1 MKFVIAKKQR
11 FRKVEENM
19 KNYDEVKKEIKNMME
34 ESYPDFIK
42 ALFSIE
48 AGIEDLQKLDD
59 MYNEFMD
66 EDGYNLLSDDIL
78 NLATESK
85 TKDDLSKKDGLVNIM
100 GYVTK
105 DVESKIIQTKDDKA
119 VEVANFSII
128 LENSK
133 GKKEYTNLSAFDDKI
148 EEYKKGDLVKVFGKE
163 KISVGSDGKRYKNVN
178 VLKSELI
185 QARSQEN
192 KDKKSTLDSINN
204 LKEKAKEQEG
214 KHLDDVIKEFEFG
227 L

>member
-1 MKFVIAKKQR
+1 
-11 FRKVEENM
+11 M
-19 KNYDEVKKEIKNMME
+19 KNYDEMKKEIREMMNE
-34 ESYPDFIK
+34 NYPDFIK

-48 AGIEDLQKLDD
+48 TGIEDLQKLDD
-59 MYNEFMD
+59 MYNEFMN
-66 EDGYNLLSDDIL
+66 EDGHNLLSDDIL
-78 NLATESK
+78 NITTESK
-85 TKDDLSKKDGLVNIM
+85 SKDDLSKKDGLVNIM

-105 DVESKIIQTKDDKA
+105 DVESNIIQTKDDKT
-119 VEVANFSII
+119 VEVANFSLV

-133 GKKEYTNLSAFDDKI
+133 GKKEYTNLSAYGDKI
-148 EEYKKGDLVKVFGKE
+148 EEYKKGDLIKVFGKD
-163 KISVGSDGKRYKNVN
+163 KISVGSDGKKYKNVN

-192 KDKKSTLDSINN
+192 KDKKSTLDSIND

-214 KHLDDVIKEFEFG
+214 KPLNDVVKEFEFG

>member
-1 MKFVIAKKQR
+1 
-11 FRKVEENM
+11 M
-19 KNYDEVKKEIKNMME
+19 KNYDEMKKEIRGMMNE
-34 ESYPDFIK
+34 NYPDFIK
-42 ALFSIE
+42 ALFNIE
-48 AGIEDLQKLDD
+48 TGVEDLQKLDD
-59 MYNEFMD
+59 MYNEFMG

-85 TKDDLSKKDGLVNIM
+85 SKDDLSKKDELVNIM

-105 DVESKIIQTKDDKA
+105 DVESKIIQTKDDKT
-119 VEVANFSII
+119 VEVANFSIV

-214 KHLDDVIKEFEFG
+214 KPLDDVIKEFEFG

>member
-1 MKFVIAKKQR
+1 
-11 FRKVEENM
+11 M
-19 KNYDEVKKEIKNMME
+19 KNYDEMKKEIKNMME

-59 MYNEFMD
+59 MYIEFMD

-105 DVESKIIQTKDDKA
+105 DVEGKIIQTKDDKT
-119 VEVANFSII
+119 VEVANFSIV

-214 KHLDDVIKEFEFG
+214 KPLDDVIKEFEFG

>member
-1 MKFVIAKKQR
+1 
-11 FRKVEENM
+11 
-19 KNYDEVKKEIKNMME
+19 
-34 ESYPDFIK
+34 
-42 ALFSIE
+42 
-48 AGIEDLQKLDD
+48 
-59 MYNEFMD
+59 
-66 EDGYNLLSDDIL
+66 
-78 NLATESK
+78 
-85 TKDDLSKKDGLVNIM
+85 M

-105 DVESKIIQTKDDKA
+105 DVESNIIQTKDDKT
-119 VEVANFSII
+119 VEVANFSIV

-163 KISVGSDGKRYKNVN
+163 KISVGSDGKRYKNIN

-214 KHLDDVIKEFEFG
+214 KPLDDVIKEFEFG

>member
-1 MKFVIAKKQR
+1 
-11 FRKVEENM
+11 M
-19 KNYDEVKKEIKNMME
+19 KNYDEMKKEIKNMME

-59 MYNEFMD
+59 MYIEFMD

-119 VEVANFSII
+119 VEVANFSIV

-204 LKEKAKEQEG
+204 LKEKAKEQDG
-214 KHLDDVIKEFEFG
+214 KPLDDVIKEFEFG